1 MTRTLNTAAA
11 ARLAETTAHTIR
23 TWCRRGLVAADKT
36 AHGWAVQLRSL
47 LHRLNTRAPRPAAAD
62 RPRRGERKPVLT
74 GRAGRRYEARHAAR
88 AVATARRAREESPRR
103 GARPATHVQR
113 ALCAAANAGYTTAA
127 DYLNAIGFPEAER
140 YASAYGRVAAKLY
153 RQAHGVNPYGGC
165 LAIVNGRLWQVFGYA
180 DTADLQ
186 AAAYSYARTRQ
197 FLNERRSAALHA
209 LAA

>member
-1 MTRTLNTAAA
+1 MTRTLSTTAA
-11 ARLAETTAHTIR
+11 ARLAGTTAHTIR
-23 TWCRRGLVAADKT
+23 TWCRRGTVVAAKT
-36 AHGWAVQLRSL
+36 ARGWAVELASL
-47 LHRLNTRAPRPAAAD
+47 LRRLNGHLPAVAGYLRTGQWKPARTPRAA
-62 RPRRGERKPVLT
+62 
-74 GRAGRRYEARHAAR
+74 RRYEARHAAR
-88 AVATARRAREESPRR
+88 AAATARRTREESPRR